1 MRIEVKPDH
10 DYAWFIRPFFWL
22 QKRNYGQV
30 LIPGKCWGRS
40 PRLFAAV
47 ATLYGVINR
56 KRSPITPVLRSLVT
70 VRVSQLNWCRFCV
83 DINAMTL
90 IKRAGSSE
98 KVEALAQW
106 RTSPLFDE
114 QERAVLDYAEAMTG
128 LDGVSDEQVARL
140 RPWFDDDA
148 MVELTGLIA
157 FQNMS
162 AKFNAALDIAPQGF
176 CQLPVQ
182 PERGTV
188 STTSVAVDPI
198 KSDTPASQQDKPLP

>member
-1 MRIEVKPDH
+1 MRIEVKPDRA
-10 DYAWFIRPFFWL
+10 YAWFIRPFFWL

-40 PRLFAAV
+40 P
-47 ATLYGVINR
+47 ID
-56 KRSPITPVLRSLVT
+56 PVLRSLVT

-90 IKRAGSSE
+90 VKRAGSSD
-98 KVEALAQW
+98 KVEALARW
-106 RTSPLFDE
+106 RDSPLFDE
-114 QERAVLDYAEAMTG
+114 RERAVLDYAEAMTG
-128 LDGVSDEQVARL
+128 LDGVSDEQAARL
-140 RPWFDDDA
+140 KPWFDDDA
-148 MVELTGLIA
+148 LVELTGLIA

-182 PERGTV
+182 PE
-188 STTSVAVDPI
+188 SPL
-198 KSDTPASQQDKPLP
+198 DKGQG

>member
-1 MRIEVKPDH
+1 MRIEVKPDRE
-10 DYAWFIRPFFWL
+10 YAWFIRPFFWL
-22 QKRNYGQV
+22 QQRNYGQV

-56 KRSPITPVLRSLVT
+56 KRSPIDPVLRSLVT

-106 RTSPLFDE
+106 RTSPLFDARE
-114 QERAVLDYAEAMTG
+114 KAVLDY
-128 LDGVSDEQVARL
+128 
-140 RPWFDDDA
+140 
-148 MVELTGLIA
+148 
-157 FQNMS
+157 
-162 AKFNAALDIAPQGF
+162 
-176 CQLPVQ
+176 
-182 PERGTV
+182 
-188 STTSVAVDPI
+188 
-198 KSDTPASQQDKPLP
+198 

>member
-1 MRIEVKPDH
+1 MRVEVKPDRE
-10 DYAWFIRPFFWL
+10 YAWFIRPFFWL
-22 QKRNYGQV
+22 QQRNYGQV

-56 KRSPITPVLRSLVT
+56 KRSPIDPVLRSLVT

-114 QERAVLDYAEAMTG
+114 RERAVLALT
-128 LDGVSDEQVARL
+128 DEV
-140 RPWFDDDA
+140 
-148 MVELTGLIA
+148 TLIA
-157 FQNMS
+157 ENGLTEETYQQALALLGETLLAQCLMQVVTI
-162 AKFNAALDIAPQGF
+162 NAWNRIA
-176 CQLPVQ
+176 
-182 PERGTV
+182 
-188 STTSVAVDPI
+188 VATRMEHKHP
-198 KSDTPASQQDKPLP
+198 

>member
-1 MRIEVKPDH
+1 MRIKLKADR

-22 QKRNYGQV
+22 QQRNYGQV

-56 KRSPITPVLRSLVT
+56 KRSPIDPVLRSLVT

-90 IKRAGSSE
+90 VKRAGSTA

-106 RTSPLFDE
+106 RTSALFDE
-114 QERAVLDYAEAMTG
+114 RECAVLDFTEAMTG
-128 LDGVSDEQVARL
+128 LDGVSEAQFEAL

-148 MVELTGLIA
+148 LVELAGLVA

-162 AKFNAALDIAPQGF
+162 AKFNAALDIPAQGF

-182 PERGTV
+182 PGADKEDRQ
-188 STTSVAVDPI
+188 P
-198 KSDTPASQQDKPLP
+198 PREDKPS

>member
-1 MRIEVKPDH
+1 MRIEVKPDRE
-10 DYAWFIRPFFWL
+10 YAWFIRPFFWL
-22 QKRNYGQV
+22 QQRNYGQV

-56 KRSPITPVLRSLVT
+56 KRSPIDPVLRSLVT

-98 KVEALAQW
+98 KVEALANW
-106 RTSPLFDE
+106 RESPLFDE
-114 QERAVLDYAEAMTG
+114 REKAVLDYTEAMTG
-128 LDGVSDEQVARL
+128 LDGVSDEQAARL
-140 RPWFDDDA
+140 KLWFDDDA
-148 MVELTGLIA
+148 MVELTGLVA

-182 PERGTV
+182 PARPQAPNEGKQ
-188 STTSVAVDPI
+188 P
-198 KSDTPASQQDKPLP
+198 

>member
-1 MRIEVKPDH
+1 MRIKLKADR

-22 QKRNYGQV
+22 QQRNYGQV

-56 KRSPITPVLRSLVT
+56 KRSPIDPLLRSLVT

-90 IKRAGSSE
+90 VKRAGSTA

-106 RTSPLFDE
+106 RTSTLFDE
-114 QERAVLDYAEAMTG
+114 RECAVLDFTEAMTG
-128 LDGVSDEQVARL
+128 LDGVSEAQFEAL

-148 MVELTGLIA
+148 LVELAGLVA

-162 AKFNAALDIAPQGF
+162 AKFNAALDIPAQGF

-182 PERGTV
+182 PGADKEDRQ
-188 STTSVAVDPI
+188 P
-198 KSDTPASQQDKPLP
+198 PREDKPS

>member
-1 MRIEVKPDH
+1 MRIKLKADR
-10 DYAWFIRPFFWL
+10 DYAWFIKPFFWL
-22 QKRNYGQV
+22 QQRNYGQV

-56 KRSPITPVLRSLVT
+56 KHSPIDPVLRSLVT

-90 IKRAGSSE
+90 VKRAGSSA

-106 RTSPLFDE
+106 RTSSLFDE
-114 QERAVLDYAEAMTG
+114 RERAVLDYAEAMTG
-128 LDGVSDEQVARL
+128 LDGVSEAQFEAM

-148 MVELTGLIA
+148 LVELTGLVA

-162 AKFNAALDIAPQGF
+162 AKFNAALDIPAQGF

-182 PERGTV
+182 PDAEEQQE
-188 STTSVAVDPI
+188 PQ
-198 KSDTPASQQDKPLP
+198 SQEEKPS

>member
-1 MRIEVKPDH
+1 MRVEVKPDRE
-10 DYAWFIRPFFWL
+10 YAWFIRPFFWL
-22 QKRNYGQV
+22 QQRNYGQV

-56 KRSPITPVLRSLVT
+56 KRSPIDPVLRSLVT

-114 QERAVLDYAEAMTG
+114 REKAVLDYTEAMTG
-128 LDGVSDEQVARL
+128 LDGVSDEQAAEDAVREAAEEETQVGHFTPKGWARVREHRAAIL
-140 RPWFDDDA
+140 KMAELAGSAGVDA
-148 MVELTGLIA
+148 VVKVITERRSGRGL
-157 FQNMS
+157 
-162 AKFNAALDIAPQGF
+162 PPCCG
-176 CQLPVQ
+176 
-182 PERGTV
+182 
-188 STTSVAVDPI
+188 
-198 KSDTPASQQDKPLP
+198 

>member
-1 MRIEVKPDH
+1 MRIEVKPDRA
-10 DYAWFIRPFFWL
+10 YAWFIRPFFWL
-22 QKRNYGQV
+22 QQRNYGQV

-56 KRSPITPVLRSLVT
+56 RRSPVDPVLRSLVT

-90 IKRAGSSE
+90 IQRAGSSD

-114 QERAVLDYAEAMTG
+114 RERAVLDYAEAM
-128 LDGVSDEQVARL
+128 
-140 RPWFDDDA
+140 
-148 MVELTGLIA
+148 TGLIA

-182 PERGTV
+182 PER
-188 STTSVAVDPI
+188 
-198 KSDTPASQQDKPLP
+198 PADQERDKAP